1 MSSSRMLELVNA
13 LHHNLAD
20 QENYELPFG
29 GKQVIIVGEFL
40 QLRPVPCTFDSGDF
54 MFKSAVFRF
63 AVPHCFQLTKV
74 MRQSESNK
82 LFLNALSDVRLGV
95 CSNETAV
102 FIEKLSRE
110 LSPQLKIAA
119 THIFFK
125 KNAVMLFNRMK
136 MDELEGDLMRFDAT
150 YEGDGEKVNWPGE
163 KTSKMGVWELSR
175 KWQRATSCWF
185 ILRKLALLLLNV

>member
-1 MSSSRMLELVNA
+1 MNLIVNA

-40 QLRPVPCTFDSGDF
+40 QLRPVPSTFDSGDF
-54 MFKSAVFRF
+54 MFKSAVFQF
-63 AVPHCFQLTKV
+63 TVPHRFQLTKV

-82 LFLNALSDVRLGV
+82 LFLDALSDVRLGV

-110 LSPQLKIAA
+110 LSPRLKIAA

-136 MDELEGDLMRFDAT
+136 MDELEGC
-150 YEGDGEKVNWPGE
+150 KQQ
-163 KTSKMGVWELSR
+163 SK
-175 KWQRATSCWF
+175 K
-185 ILRKLALLLLNV
+185 N